1 MKNTFYILIGTL
13 YFGLTYFFKNNG
25 TIQNLFGNYYPY
37 FEKISSYIDSVMLFL
52 IILGLI
58 GFLIKLLNRLTNKFF
73 QTGKFLKLLGDS
85 FVRFLEISKYIIAV
99 YSGIQLAYIPD
110 NAIIIIDKIFRIS
123 FIFVFILLITSF
135 LKSVFKILAKGKEN
149 SDLSK
154 QVFPI
159 LSTIIIVFIW
169 IVGGLT
175 ILGNLGFD
183 ISALITGAGVGGLAI
198 ALAAQKSVANIFG
211 AISIILNKPFKVGE
225 MVRIDTFTGNVKE
238 IGLTYLELT
247 DLTGNKILIPNESL
261 ISSVIENLTQRENRK
276 NEFFIGV
283 VYETKIEDMKKGIK
297 AIESILEKHVKKKE
311 LDSYRVYFD
320 TFGAS
325 SLDIK
330 VTYFS
335 LLNEDYNAY
344 VKQKEVINFE
354 IKKQFEELGLDI
366 AFNTQEIR
374 LKQV

>member
-1 MKNTFYILIGTL
+1 MKNTFYILIWTL
-13 YFGLTYFFKNNG
+13 YFWLTYFFKNNW
-25 TIQNLFGNYYPY
+25 TIQNLFWNYYPY

-52 IILGLI
+52 IILWLI
-58 GFLIKLLNRLTNKFF
+58 WFLIKLLNRLTNKFF
-73 QTGKFLKLLGDS
+73 QTWKFLKLLGDS

-99 YSGIQLAYIPD
+99 YSWIQLAYIPD

-123 FIFVFILLITSF
+123 FIFVFILLITWF
-135 LKSVFKILAKGKEN
+135 LKSVFKTLWKGKEN

-169 IVGGLT
+169 IVWWLT
-175 ILGNLGFD
+175 ILWNLWFD
-183 ISALITGAGVGGLAI
+183 ISALITWAWVWWLAI
-198 ALAAQKSVANIFG
+198 ALAAQKSVANIFW
-211 AISIILNKPFKVGE
+211 AISIILNKPFKVWE
-225 MVRIDTFTGNVKE
+225 MVRIDTFTWNVKE
-238 IGLTYLELT
+238 IWLTYLEIT
-247 DLTGNKILIPNESL
+247 DLTWNKILIPNESL

-276 NEFFIGV
+276 NEFLIWV
-283 VYETKIEDMKKGIK
+283 VYETSIDNMKKWIK

-311 LDSYRVYFD
+311 LDSYIVNFNA
-320 TFGAS
+320 FWAS

-335 LLNEDYNAY
+335 LINDDYNAY
-344 VKQKEVINFE
+344 LKQKEVINFE
-354 IKKQFEELGLDI
+354 IKKQFEELWLDI